1 MKQKTVGILI
11 TKKNYSESSLI
22 LSFYTED
29 SGLISFIFKGA
40 KKKKLPI
47 FYLGIYEI
55 TFFKRPES
63 NLGIVNSLD
72 PAVIL
77 NDIFTNPQKLI
88 LSFFIVDLLK
98 ETLKAEQ
105 PDPRIFDFIKNQ
117 IIQLEV
123 QENLIHFPI
132 NFLTNHIQ
140 NLGFSPNINVENP
153 LGFDLK
159 LGRFTKEQTD
169 LETDVVQLLYLAF
182 KNQFQTILDK
192 NTAQKALLILLNYC
206 QIHLPNFNVE
216 KSLKVIRETLYV

>member
-55 TFFKRPES
+55 TYFKRPES

-98 ETLKAEQ
+98 ETLKVEQ

>member
-1 MKQKTVGILI
+1 MKQKIVGILI

-55 TFFKRPES
+55 TYFKRPES

-88 LSFFIVDLLK
+88 LSFFLVDVLK
-98 ETLKAEQ
+98 ETLKVEQ
-105 PDPRIFDFIKNQ
+105 PDSQIFEFVKNQ
-117 IIQLEV
+117 ILLLEV
-123 QENLIHFPI
+123 QDNLIYFPI
-132 NFLTNHIQ
+132 KFLASYIQ
-140 NLGFSPNINVENP
+140 QLGFAPIIDGDDP
-153 LGFDLK
+153 KGFDLK
-159 LGRFTKEQTD
+159 SGLFTKEQTD
-169 LETDVVQLLYLAF
+169 IDIGAIRLLISAF
-182 KNQFQTILDK
+182 QNQIINSDK
-192 NTAQKALLILLNYC
+192 FTAQKSLTILLDYC
-206 QIHLPNFNVE
+206 KLHLPNFNTE
-216 KSLKVIRETLYV
+216 KSHKVIRDTLYV

>member
-55 TFFKRPES
+55 TYFKRPES
-63 NLGIVNSLD
+63 SLGIVNSID

-98 ETLKAEQ
+98 ETLKVEQ
-105 PDPRIFDFIKNQ
+105 PDPLIFDFIKNQ

-169 LETDVVQLLYLAF
+169 LETDAVQLLYLAF
-182 KNQFQTILDK
+182 KNRAINSNKF
-192 NTAQKALLILLNYC
+192 TAQKALLILLEYC
-206 QIHLPNFNVE
+206 KLHLPNFNVN
-216 KSLKVIRETLYV
+216 KTLNVIRETLYI